1 MPVLKLFWSALT
13 ILMLCGSGA
22 VRAESAEQLFARFE
36 PALLQI
42 RVLDQA
48 SGAKAAIGT
57 GFLLA
62 EPALLVTNYHVISE
76 AVLYPAKHRLEYL
89 NSAQQKGE
97 LKVLAVDV
105 INDLALLST
114 DYRADYAFHYLF
126 AGESARPRH
135 DPGARDL
142 QRPAKI
148 QLLSAHPFYRLC

>member
-105 INDLALLST
+105 IEHPERGFLVNEINHTMEFHTTQPLTGVDIGGT
-114 DYRADYAFHYLF
+114 IVDYVLKTAQ
-126 AGESARPRH
+126 GK
-135 DPGARDL
+135 GA
-142 QRPAKI
+142 A
-148 QLLSAHPFYRLC
+148 